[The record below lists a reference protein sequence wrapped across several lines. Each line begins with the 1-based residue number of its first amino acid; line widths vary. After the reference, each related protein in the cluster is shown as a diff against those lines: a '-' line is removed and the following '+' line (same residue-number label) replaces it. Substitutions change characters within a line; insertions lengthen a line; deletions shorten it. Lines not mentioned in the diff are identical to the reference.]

1 MTKRT
6 KVAIRKLPTGVPGL
20 DQILG
25 GGLPEFSFNIIAGT
39 PGCGK
44 TTLAHQIAF
53 ANATAER
60 PALYF
65 TILGEPALKM
75 LRYQQQYD
83 FYDETMMGT
92 AIRFINLSEQV
103 LKGDWNVVLEAI
115 ITEVEAANPA
125 IVIVDSF
132 RSLARKF
139 NGTSSETDL
148 QSMVQRLAMHLT
160 SWQATTFL
168 LGEYSESELSGDAV
182 FTVADG
188 IITLHQSVNRNSMVR
203 KMQVMKC
210 RGQDTLPGMHIFRIT
225 DAGLQAFPRMLGLAP
240 LQNQKRT
247 GRRLSTG
254 IAELDTMVGGGIPE
268 GDSILIAG
276 ASGTGKSILCTQFI
290 AEGLRQ
296 SEAAIIAVF
305 EERPA
310 EYANRAATFGLDLKS
325 PQQTDKLEIL
335 YLRPLDLS
343 VDEALYEIMEAT
355 KRVGAKRL
363 VIDSLAGF
371 ERALAPDFREDFEE
385 SLYRMF
391 VALTGIGVTIMS
403 TLMLEESFTRPP
415 SSNYS
420 ISFLTDDIIRMRYVE
435 IEGQMRK
442 ILMVSK
448 MRGGDHS
455 KLIREYIITAK
466 GLELVGAPLEGFNG
480 LTTGVPVKAAWCG
493 PIDNEQ
499 AAHSASRC

>member
-6 KVAIRKLPTGVPGL
+6 KVAINKLPTGVPGL

-53 ANATAER
+53 ANATVER

-83 FYDETMMGT
+83 FYDETRMGT
-92 AIRFINLSEQV
+92 AVRFINLSEVV
-103 LKGDWNVVLEAI
+103 LKGDWNEVLAAI
-115 ITEVEAANPA
+115 VKEVEATDPA
-125 IVIVDSF
+125 IVVVDSF
-132 RSLARKF
+132 RSMARKF
-139 NGTSSETDL
+139 NSDTGETVL
-148 QSMVQRLAMHLT
+148 QDMVQRLAMHLT

-168 LGEYSESELSGDAV
+168 LGEYSDAELSGDAV

-188 IITLHQSVNRNSMVR
+188 IITLHQSLNRNSMLR
-203 KMQVMKC
+203 KLQVMKC

-225 DAGLQAFPRMLGLAP
+225 DAGLQAFPRMLGLGP
-240 LQNQKRT
+240 LQNQKRS
-247 GRRLSTG
+247 GLRLSTG
-254 IAELDTMVGGGIPE
+254 IPELDKLMGGGIPE
-268 GDSILIAG
+268 GDSILVAG

-296 SEAAIIAVF
+296 GEAAIIAVF

-310 EYANRAATFGLDLKS
+310 EYASRAATFGLDLKT
-325 PQQTDKLEIL
+325 PQQSDKLEIL

-343 VDEALYEIMEAT
+343 VDEALHDIMEAVT
-355 KRVGAKRL
+355 RVGAKRL

-391 VALTGIGVTIMS
+391 VALTGHGVTILS
-403 TLMLEESFTRPP
+403 TLMLEESFTKPP
-415 SSNYS
+415 ASNYS

-435 IEGQMRK
+435 IDGQMRK
-442 ILMVSK
+442 ILMVTK

-455 KLIREYIITAK
+455 KRICEYTITTK
-466 GLELVGAPLEGFNG
+466 GLELMAAPLEGFNG
-480 LTTGVPVKAAWCG
+480 LTTGVPVKAA
-493 PIDNEQ
+493 
-499 AAHSASRC
+499 

>member
-1 MTKRT
+1 MSTRT
-6 KVAIRKLPTGVPGL
+6 KVVINKLPTGVPGL

-25 GGLPEFSFNIIAGT
+25 GGLPEFSFNIIAGS

-53 ANATAER
+53 ANATAKR

-83 FYDETMMGT
+83 FYDESRMGT
-92 AIRFINLSEQV
+92 AIRFINLSEVV
-103 LKGDWNVVLEAI
+103 LKDDWNAVLDTI
-115 ITEVEAANPA
+115 IKEVEATSPA
-125 IVIVDSF
+125 IVVVDSF
-132 RSLARKF
+132 RSMARKI
-139 NGTSSETDL
+139 NSTTGETEIQNL
-148 QSMVQRLAMHLT
+148 VQRLALHLT

-168 LGEYSESELSGDAV
+168 IGEYVEAELRNDPV
-182 FTVADG
+182 FTVADNL
-188 IITLHQSVNRNSMVR
+188 IWLYQSVNRNSMVR
-203 KMQVMKC
+203 KLQVMKC
-210 RGQDTLPGMHIFRIT
+210 RGQETLPGMHIFRIT
-225 DAGLQAFPRMLGLAP
+225 HAGLLAFPRMLGLGP

-247 GRRLSTG
+247 GRRLSMG
-254 IAELDTMVGGGIPE
+254 IAELDTMMGGGIPE
-268 GDSILIAG
+268 GDSILVAG
-276 ASGTGKSILCTQFI
+276 ASGTGKSIMCTQFI

-296 SEAAIIAVF
+296 GEAAIIAVF

-310 EYANRAATFGLDLKS
+310 EYASRAATFGLDLKT
-325 PQQTDKLEIL
+325 PQQADKLEIL

-343 VDEALYEIMEAT
+343 VDEALYEIMEAVR
-355 KRVGAKRL
+355 RVGAKRL

-403 TLMLEESFTRPP
+403 TLMLEESFVKPP
-415 SSNYS
+415 ASNYS
-420 ISFLTDDIIRMRYVE
+420 ISFLTDDIIRLRYVE

-455 KLIREYIITAK
+455 KQICEYSISGK
-466 GLELVGAPLEGFNG
+466 GIQLRTEHLDGYDG
-480 LTTGVPVKAAWCG
+480 LTTGVPKRSG
-493 PIDNEQ
+493 YSSKD
-499 AAHSASRC
+499 RG